1 MAAPYNRKEC
11 NFPLIS
17 PAGITARLIDS
28 LLMTAPSEFGVLLFA
43 HGARDPRWA
52 EPFLRIAGHVR
63 AAAPGVPV
71 ELAYLELMKPD
82 LLTGVRCLAERGVRE
97 VRVVPLF
104 FGSGGHLRSDVPAL
118 IRQALDEMP
127 GLSIELAPAAGED
140 DGVVAAITAYCL
152 RHT

>member
-1 MAAPYNRKEC
+1 MP
-11 NFPLIS
+11 P
-17 PAGITARLIDS
+17 
-28 LLMTAPSEFGVLLFA
+28 PSDFGVLMFA

-63 AAAPGVPV
+63 AAAPDVPV
-71 ELAYLELMKPD
+71 ELAYLELMTPD
-82 LLTGVRCLAERGVRE
+82 LLTAVRRLAARGVKE

-104 FGSGGHLRSDVPAL
+104 FGSGGHLRSDVPKL

-127 GLSIELAPAAGED
+127 GLSIELATAAGED